1 MKDLFR
7 LFVLKFFI
15 IYCNAICEYPDWIQ
29 NKVWNDQKG
38 QLTFSVTTMTGWNY
52 RLYSDIITEWECFL
66 QFKNET
72 FVASRSKD
80 THTIFGAHYRAY
92 LCQKFDKTAG
102 NVTYYNLMADISERG
117 ERVHITNE
125 VPDNICDVCSG
136 PGDDGSYLMSV
147 DSNSSYEAGPHDGCN
162 PCLNSCDQ
170 PGTPL
175 ITATPKPD
183 DGKTPMYE
191 RAPTRFNNK
200 DVTSENSSNAKL
212 IGGITG
218 AVSFILLVTILMV
231 WLTRRGFCVTN
242 VLETF
247 YEEKHFHTT

>member
-102 NVTYYNLMADISERG
+102 NVTYYNLMA
-117 ERVHITNE
+117 
-125 VPDNICDVCSG
+125 
-136 PGDDGSYLMSV
+136 V
-147 DSNSSYEAGPHDGCN
+147 DSNSSYEAGLHDGCN
-162 PCLNSCDQ
+162 PCLNSCDE

-183 DGKTPMYE
+183 DVKIPMYE

-218 AVSFILLVTILMV
+218 TVSFILLVTILMV